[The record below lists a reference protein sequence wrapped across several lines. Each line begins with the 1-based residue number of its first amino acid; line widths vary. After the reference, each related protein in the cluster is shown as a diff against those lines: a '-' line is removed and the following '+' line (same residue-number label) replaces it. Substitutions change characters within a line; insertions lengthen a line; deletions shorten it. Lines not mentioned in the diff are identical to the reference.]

1 MLAMWVSLVSFRCWD
16 AMVEVLKRMRSR
28 RFSAFVL
35 GWEGIVS
42 AIMLLTFVMK
52 EGSW

>member
-1 MLAMWVSLVSFRCWD
+1 MLVVCMSLVSFRCWD
-16 AMVEVLKRMRSR
+16 AMVEVLKRMWSK
-28 RFSAFVL
+28 RFSALVL

-42 AIMLLTFVMK
+42 AIMLLTFVRK